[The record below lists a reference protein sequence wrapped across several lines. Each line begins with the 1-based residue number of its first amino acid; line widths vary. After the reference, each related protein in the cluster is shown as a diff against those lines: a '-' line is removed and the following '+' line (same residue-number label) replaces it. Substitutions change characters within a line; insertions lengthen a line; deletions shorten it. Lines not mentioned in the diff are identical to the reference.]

1 MNAITNRLRK
11 LEDRFIPRPGV
22 ESPRVALLRERQRRY
37 AEAEGRPYE
46 EEPWEDLRG
55 LSFVQVLQRGRLA
68 HR

>member
-1 MNAITNRLRK
+1 MKVIHKRLGR
-11 LEDRFIPRPGV
+11 LETQSD
-22 ESPRVALLRERQRRY
+22 LLRERGIAPGRAASGAAERN
-37 AEAEGRPYE
+37 AEAEGRTYE